1 MCYAFTCD
9 VIIKSSFTPRFV
21 HLPLVPSR
29 GKFNPAI
36 GKIYPRATFTP
47 SSCIRGISFFK
58 FTPTITLGFVHTP
71 GWCIRPM
78 ALSTVSNAFEKSKK
92 TLITLSPLSRADT
105 IVSIGIIMAVFVPI
119 PPLNPNWYLYTTSC
133 LFINSVS
140 LSYIVLSN
148 IQESNGKTETG
159 L

>member
-9 VIIKSSFTPRFV
+9 VIVKSSFTPRFV

-29 GKFNPAI
+29 GEFNPAI

-58 FTPTITLGFVHTP
+58 FTPTIPLGFVHTP

-92 TLITLSPLSRADT
+92 TLITLSPLSRTDT
-105 IVSIGIIMAVFVPI
+105 IVSIGSNHGGICSHPSPKSKLVFIYDIMFVYK
-119 PPLNPNWYLYTTSC
+119 LN
-133 LFINSVS
+133 
-140 LSYIVLSN
+140 
-148 IQESNGKTETG
+148 
-159 L
+159 